1 MLKSH
6 ELLEFIKAIGASLEV
21 FEHAGHPMRIE
32 FIVEKTLEGLG
43 PPGPMKASHAGET
56 RVSRPSFPDSDPIRR
71 AGLVVS
77 RPMSEPVVDEKAQKE
92 AFDRYVVPEI
102 EVLYRVARSI
112 TRNPTDAED
121 LVQDTMLRAYRAILR
136 FDGRHPRAWLL
147 TIMRNA
153 QINRVRRK
161 RPELLRDPDAAM
173 ERLADEDSADLGP
186 EAQVIERGYDAAVEK
201 AVDALPEKFRTVI
214 ELVDIQGLSYAEAAE
229 IIGVPTGTVMSRL
242 HRART
247 RVRKHL
253 ESSGAYVN
261 GRPV

>member
-1 MLKSH
+1 MVGG
-6 ELLEFIKAIGASLEV
+6 IPGAAHV
-21 FEHAGHPMRIE
+21 CRRRI
-32 FIVEKTLEGLG
+32 
-43 PPGPMKASHAGET
+43 
-56 RVSRPSFPDSDPIRR
+56 VSFAD
-71 AGLVVS
+71 VS
-77 RPMSEPVVDEKAQKE
+77 EAVVDENAQKE

-112 TRNPTDAED
+112 TRNPTGAED

-161 RPELLRDPDAAM
+161 RPELLRDRDATM
-173 ERLADEDSADLGP
+173 ERLADEDSQDLGP
-186 EAQVIERGYDAAVEK
+186 EAQVVESRYDDALEK
-201 AVDALPEKFRTVI
+201 AVDALPEKFRQI
-214 ELVDIQGLSYAEAAE
+214 INLVDIQGLSYAEAAE
-229 IIGVPTGTVMSRL
+229 VIGVPTGTVMSRL

>member
-1 MLKSH
+1 MFQMDEEPFDPAAVDLV
-6 ELLEFIKAIGASLEV
+6 IKQARKGIGP
-21 FEHAGHPMRIE
+21 AGT
-32 FIVEKTLEGLG
+32 VE
-43 PPGPMKASHAGET
+43 PSHAAET
-56 RVSRPSFPDSDPIRR
+56 RHNARPFPTPSRFVSRRLI
-71 AGLVVS
+71 AS
-77 RPMSEPVVDEKAQKE
+77 RPMTEPLVDEKAQKE

-121 LVQDTMLRAYRAILR
+121 LVQDTMLRAYRGILR

-173 ERLADEDSADLGP
+173 ERLADEDSAELGP
-186 EAQVIERGYDAAVEK
+186 EALAVESHYDAAVEK
-201 AVDALPEKFRTVI
+201 AVNALPEKFRAVI
-214 ELVDIQGLSYAEAAE
+214 DLVDIQALSYAEAAE
-229 IIGVPTGTVMSRL
+229 ILGVPTGTVMSRL

-247 RVRKHL
+247 RIRKHL

>member
-1 MLKSH
+1 M
-6 ELLEFIKAIGASLEV
+6 
-21 FEHAGHPMRIE
+21 P
-32 FIVEKTLEGLG
+32 
-43 PPGPMKASHAGET
+43 
-56 RVSRPSFPDSDPIRR
+56 
-71 AGLVVS
+71 
-77 RPMSEPVVDEKAQKE
+77 EPVVDDKAQKE

-173 ERLADEDSADLGP
+173 ERLADENSADLGP
-186 EAQVIERGYDAAVEK
+186 EGLVVESGYDAAVEK
-201 AVDALPEKFRTVI
+201 AVDSLPEKFRTVV

-229 IIGVPTGTVMSRL
+229 ISGVPTGTVMSRL

-247 RVRKHL
+247 RIRKHL

-261 GRPV
+261 GRPT